1 MFSRISSLRVIERP
15 AKILI
20 SRNMGFLN
28 DTIQNIIPFDKT
40 TNALLDVSKNGIVST
55 FTGTIHQKIKE
66 NKKTNYEQNEDN
78 ENNEYTKKVS

>member
-40 TNALLDVSKNGIVST
+40 PMLYWMFQKMELYQLLLV
-55 FTGTIHQKIKE
+55 
-66 NKKTNYEQNEDN
+66 
-78 ENNEYTKKVS
+78 